1 MNNMINNH
9 TDILGHLDAMIDQE
23 ETTRYFNYFK
33 RDAQC
38 DINEECRKAMVT
50 WVTHV
55 QTTLSLSPETVW
67 IAMSFFDRYLSSGRG
82 NSQEVLKSKCKFQ
95 LAAITVFYTAVKI
108 YEPVVLGIDML
119 IQLSR
124 GMYKKSDIV
133 EMEKDILSALD
144 WRVSNHTPMDFARY
158 LLELL
163 PGQVPSYDSVSL
175 LEICQEHVDFAV
187 TDIYFSCCT
196 PSVVG
201 ISCLA
206 SSLTQS
212 YNLSLLEKQAL
223 WVTLSELCHFDLSPK
238 EVIAARQRLLSH
250 ALPCKP
256 DTVSKLATLSQ
267 SNIAV
272 SAYSMDGES
281 SSSPIC
287 VIKTARQA

>member
-23 ETTRYFNYFK
+23 ETTTRYFNYFK

-119 IQLSR
+119 IQICR
-124 GMYKKSDIV
+124 GTYNMNDIV
-133 EMEKDILSALD
+133 EMKNDILSALD
-144 WRVSNHTPMDFARY
+144 RRVLGHTPMDFVMY

-163 PGQVPSYDSVSL
+163 PDQPPLKVY
-175 LEICQEHVDFAV
+175 QKHVDYAV
-187 TDIYFSCCT
+187 IDI
-196 PSVVG
+196 
-201 ISCLA
+201 
-206 SSLTQS
+206 
-212 YNLSLLEKQAL
+212 
-223 WVTLSELCHFDLSPK
+223 
-238 EVIAARQRLLSH
+238 
-250 ALPCKP
+250 
-256 DTVSKLATLSQ
+256 
-267 SNIAV
+267 
-272 SAYSMDGES
+272 
-281 SSSPIC
+281 
-287 VIKTARQA
+287 